1 MNMTFTFA
9 PPTAVAFTCLA
20 LLFSDCH
27 AQEATSAYPSKAIRL
42 VAPFAPGG
50 PVDVGARILAP
61 RLQDALGAKVYV
73 DNVAGGSGNIGTAAV
88 VKAPGDGHT
97 VLVISST
104 FVVNPSML
112 KLTYDIDKD
121 LAAVSLV
128 GLGPQVILVHPS
140 VPAQNMKELIESAR
154 ANPGKL
160 SYASAGAGSPGYL
173 GGLMLNQAFGLDL
186 QHVPFPGGAPA
197 VTATVGGHTSIVFT
211 TIASA
216 AGHIETGALRA
227 LATTGSRRSPFLP
240 QVPTL
245 AEQGIPNQHL
255 EVILGVLVPSSTPAH
270 IVTRLSLELTKIV
283 AQPEIKTRLAA
294 IGFEPVGNSPAEFDQ
309 YLKTEIER
317 WSKVIRDANIKQR

>member
-1 MNMTFTFA
+1 MNMFTFA
-9 PPTAVAFTCLA
+9 RPTALAVACTA
-20 LLFSDCH
+20 LFCSDCH
-27 AQEATSAYPSKAIRL
+27 AQEATGSYPSKAIRL

-61 RLQDALGAKVYV
+61 RLQDVLGAKVYV

-88 VKAPGDGHT
+88 AKAPGDGHT

-112 KLTYDIDKD
+112 KLTYDIEKD
-121 LAAVSLV
+121 LTAVSLV
-128 GLGPQVILVHPS
+128 GLGPQVVLVHPS
-140 VPAQNMKELIESAR
+140 VPARNMKELIDLAKAS
-154 ANPGKL
+154 PGKL

-197 VTATVGGHTSIVFT
+197 VTSTVGGHTSIVFT

-216 AGHIETGALRA
+216 AGHIESGALRA
-227 LATTGSRRSPFLP
+227 LATTGIRRSPFLP

-245 AEQGIPNQHL
+245 AEQGIPNQQL
-255 EVILGVLVPSSTPAH
+255 EVILGVLVPSSTPAL
-270 IVTRLSLELTKIV
+270 IVTRLSREIAKIV
-283 AQPEIKTRLAA
+283 AQPETKTQLAA
-294 IGFEPVGNSPAEFDQ
+294 IGFEAVGSTPSEFDQ
-309 YLKTEIER
+309 YLKTEIAR
-317 WSKVIRDANIKQR
+317 WSKVIRDAKIKTR